1 MNWNALIPE
10 LTLSLGILLVFVL
23 DLFLTKR
30 DYRFLSTLSALVPI
44 ASLLSLFFV
53 DYPAR
58 SLFDLFEVNS
68 LNLLGKAVIYLL
80 TSLAIFSMMDYYERK
95 NSVYTELSYI
105 PLLATLGFSLLVSSS
120 NLVLLFL
127 SLELASISMYLMVSL
142 YRDDYLS
149 KEAGFKYLIIGAMG
163 TSMLA
168 LGSTFYY
175 ASTGSLFFK
184 EYRDENSLFLLAMFL
199 ILSAFALKASAV
211 PYHFWTPDAYE
222 GAPTPTTG
230 YLSSVPKVALYFL
243 LVQIINHFY
252 HLKQWLILVS
262 ILSLLS
268 MFYANFVAYAQRSVK
283 RLLAYSTVAHAG
295 YFFLGLSTA
304 EPQLQKALLFY
315 VSLYAFASLGAF
327 TLMSV
332 FEKKEGFSHHILDY
346 RGIYKEHPILASIF
360 ALFLFAFVG
369 IPPMA
374 LFVGKLTLFMGLI
387 NSQFLLLALAFVIA
401 SIISVGY
408 YLRVVVSMFLE
419 EGERRYPPA
428 KVSGGEALTLF
439 LCSLLTLLLGIFPHL
454 FYDLIK
460 V

>member
-10 LTLSLGILLVFVL
+10 IILSLGILLVFIL

-30 DYRFLSTLSALVPI
+30 HYRFLSLLSALVPI

-53 DYPAR
+53 SYPAK
-58 SLFDLFEVNS
+58 SFFDLFEVNS
-68 LNLLGKAVIYLL
+68 LNLLGKAVVYIL

-95 NSVYTELSYI
+95 NTVYTELSYI
-105 PLLATLGFSLLVSSS
+105 PLLATLGFSLLMSSS

-127 SLELASISMYLMVSL
+127 SLELASISMYVMVSIR
-142 YRDDYLS
+142 RDDYLS
-149 KEAGFKYLIIGAMG
+149 KEAGFKYLIMGAMG
-163 TSMLA
+163 TSTLA

-199 ILSAFALKASAV
+199 ILSALALKASAV

-222 GAPTPTTG
+222 GAPTPITG

-243 LVQIINHFY
+243 LVQILSHFY

-268 MFYANFVAYAQRSVK
+268 MFYANFVAYVQRSVK
-283 RLLAYSTVAHAG
+283 RLLAYSTIAHAG
-295 YFFLGLSTA
+295 YFFLGLSIA
-304 EPQLQKALLFY
+304 DPQLQRALLFY

-346 RGIYKEHPILASIF
+346 RGIYKEHPILASLLAF
-360 ALFLFAFVG
+360 FLFAFIG

-374 LFVGKLTLFMGLI
+374 LFVGKLTLFMGLV
-387 NSQFLLLALAFVIA
+387 NSQLLFLALAFVIA
-401 SIISVGY
+401 SIISAGY

-419 EGERRYPPA
+419 EGERKYPHT

-439 LCSLLTLLLGIFPHL
+439 LCSIFMLLLGIFPHL

-460 V
+460 I

>member
-10 LTLSLGILLVFVL
+10 ITLSLGILLVFVL

-30 DYRFLSTLSALVPI
+30 HYRLLSILSALVPI
-44 ASLLSLFFV
+44 ASLLSLFLV
-53 DYPAR
+53 SYPAK
-58 SLFDLFEVNS
+58 SFFDLFEVNS
-68 LNLLGKAVIYLL
+68 LNLLGKAVVYLL
-80 TSLAIFSMMDYYERK
+80 TSLALFSMMDYYEK
-95 NSVYTELSYI
+95 KGSVYTELSYI
-105 PLLATLGFSLLVSSS
+105 PLLATLGLSLLMSSS

-127 SLELASISMYLMVSL
+127 SLELASISMYVMVSV
-142 YRDDYLS
+142 YRENYPS
-149 KEAGFKYLIIGAMG
+149 KEAGFKYLIMGAVG

-199 ILSAFALKASAV
+199 ILSALALKASAV

-222 GAPTPTTG
+222 GAPTPITG

-243 LVQIINHFY
+243 LAQLLNHFY
-252 HLKQWLILVS
+252 HLKPWLLLVA

-268 MFYANFVAYAQRSVK
+268 MFYANFVAYVQRSVK
-283 RLLAYSTVAHAG
+283 RLLAYSTIAHAG

-304 EPQLQKALLFY
+304 DPQLQKALLFY

-332 FEKKEGFSHHILDY
+332 FEKKEGFGHHILDY
-346 RGIYKEHPILASIF
+346 QGIYKEHPILASLF
-360 ALFLFAFVG
+360 ALFLFAFIG

-374 LFVGKLTLFMGLI
+374 LFVGKLTLFMGLV
-387 NSQFLLLALAFVIA
+387 NSKLLPLAFAFVIA
-401 SIISVGY
+401 SIISAGY

-419 EGERRYPPA
+419 EGERKYPPA
-428 KVSGGEALTLF
+428 KVSGGEALTL
-439 LCSLLTLLLGIFPHL
+439 LICSLFTLLFGILPHL
-454 FYDLIK
+454 FYDLIRL
-460 V
+460 